1 MIPYPHSENLEK
13 KIKEP
18 TNTNTAYTIIT
29 TLDTSVVNTI
39 TVVAKTIIAITN
51 TIISTIV
58 VSDNTISTIV
68 ILSNTHYVISDTIYI
83 DLNND
88 NTKLTSIDDNNMN
101 SSIIKDNSFTQV
113 DRCKDI
119 RIHKT
124 EDTINILS

>member
-13 KIKEP
+13 KRKEP
-18 TNTNTAYTIIT
+18 TNTNIVYTIN
-29 TLDTSVVNTI
+29 TLDTSVVIII
-39 TVVAKTIIAITN
+39 TV
-51 TIISTIV
+51 V
-58 VSDNTISTIV
+58 VSDNIISIIV
-68 ILSNTHYVISDTIYI
+68 ILSNTVSNTHYAISDTIYT

-113 DRCKDI
+113 SRCKDI